1 VSGRAAGDNDCVR
14 PWSERPAVRAAGAVG
29 VFAYA
34 WWATGRSPF
43 TTAATLA
50 VVGGGLAAMAVG
62 QARRPQNESRPAR
75 AGAVHWVVILVALA
89 LWQLS
94 AYVQQPRSEHPTLS
108 SLSNAALENHTGRAL
123 AFTAWL
129 AAAARLTRR

>member
-1 VSGRAAGDNDCVR
+1 MNAVR
-14 PWSERPAVRAAGAVG
+14 PWSERPAVHAAGAAG

-43 TTAATLA
+43 TTTATLA
-50 VVGGGLAAMAVG
+50 VVGAGVVAMVVG

-75 AGAVHWVVILVALA
+75 AGAVRWVVLLVALA
-89 LWQLS
+89 VWQLL
-94 AYVQQPRSEHPTLS
+94 AYAQHPRPEHPTLS
-108 SLSNAALENHTGRAL
+108 SLTNAALESHTGRAL

-129 AAAARLTRR
+129 VAGSRLARR